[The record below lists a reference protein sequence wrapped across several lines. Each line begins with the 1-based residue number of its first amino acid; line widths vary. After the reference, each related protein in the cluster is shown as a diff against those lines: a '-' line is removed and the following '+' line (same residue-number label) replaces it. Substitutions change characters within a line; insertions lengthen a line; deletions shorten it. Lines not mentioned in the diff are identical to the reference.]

1 MNTYY
6 GNNTGI
12 EKHGANTG
20 HGNYVG
26 HPAWSKISGGF
37 RNFFQGVP
45 Q

>member
-12 EKHGANTG
+12 EILGANTG

-26 HPAWSKISGGF
+26 HPAWSKIMWAIMLRKLIF
-37 RNFFQGVP
+37 D
-45 Q
+45 